1 MKSTLS
7 TLTAYFDESGIHGD
21 SSHCI
26 VAGFVGS
33 DREWNNFETKWQKA
47 SGGVV
52 FHGNEFFGRKPDGGR
67 TKTYKGWSDQKAK
80 DYLTGLVEAITSSR
94 LTPVGAVVDV
104 KAFMAFPEN
113 ERRYLTGAV
122 YIHNRQR
129 FISTGVPGKPY
140 FLAFMHCV
148 TAATHCIRRS
158 GLKINFVFDRQ
169 EQYEGNAVELII
181 RAGQK
186 AKPEQFR
193 RRLGE
198 ITFKDKKDVEALQA
212 ADLLAHACYRR
223 NKSQVGENSELDF
236 ITEKISPMSRRQIA
250 IYDEKSLSD
259 FMSQMPEY
267 VRQSW
272 QDM

>member
-1 MKSTLS
+1 
-7 TLTAYFDESGIHGD
+7 
-21 SSHCI
+21 
-26 VAGFVGS
+26 
-33 DREWNNFETKWQKA
+33 
-47 SGGVV
+47 
-52 FHGNEFFGRKPDGGR
+52 
-67 TKTYKGWSDQKAK
+67 
-80 DYLTGLVEAITSSR
+80 
-94 LTPVGAVVDV
+94 
-104 KAFMAFPEN
+104 
-113 ERRYLTGAV
+113 
-122 YIHNRQR
+122 
-129 FISTGVPGKPY
+129 
-140 FLAFMHCV
+140 MHCV

-158 GLKINFVFDRQ
+158 GLKIHFVFDRQ

-212 ADLLAHACYRR
+212 AGLLAHACYRR